1 MGLDTVTDGTSP
13 VLICGLSLEFLSG
26 FKLGTVSLL
35 VSLRSDGA
43 GTTPLIPSGSLDGFG
58 SSFASNLSPA
68 PPTRGLKTL
77 YANAALRRTFA
88 TSAGGFFLTIGPK
101 PGRWSSSSLG
111 DSGCT
116 AGAGAGSGSVTSGGG
131 GGFDCLALGISGGAT
146 SGGGCGGS
154 GSTFDLIIGS
164 SVLKNDVCAFSGG
177 GA

>member
-1 MGLDTVTDGTSP
+1 
-13 VLICGLSLEFLSG
+13 
-26 FKLGTVSLL
+26 
-35 VSLRSDGA
+35 
-43 GTTPLIPSGSLDGFG
+43 LDGFG

-68 PPTRGLKTL
+68 PPARGLKAL

-116 AGAGAGSGSVTSGGG
+116 AGAGAGSGSVASGGG
-131 GGFDCLALGISGGAT
+131 GGGFGSLALGISGGAA
-146 SGGGCGGS
+146 SDGGCGGS
-154 GSTFDLIIGS
+154 GSAFDLIIGGS
-164 SVLKNDVCAFSGG
+164 ALKNDVWAFSGG